1 MIFMKLILNFFLK
14 ILKIQI
20 LITLVFGSI
29 IIKSQIFDNE
39 LNGNISN
46 RDYTQ
51 ERVDLSSINGPMPGR
66 LPNLITPGPGISSE
80 DSSQFEGIR
89 LEDVNSFTVDKNK
102 PSENGGES
110 PLFKEPV
117 RPTRM
122 LPINTAS
129 ELQDDYIVNH
139 QKDENSTLIILL
151 GTSLLVAIVLLLT
164 NTEKMKITIG
174 SFIGLFSI
182 TAFIT
187 HIWTA
192 IIAFSNAGFWGGIFT
207 LFLPFLG
214 EIYWMIKMF
223 GENDFYAFT
232 ALLHLILSIPLVFFR
247 NVN

>member
-1 MIFMKLILNFFLK
+1 MKLILNFFLK

-20 LITLVFGSI
+20 LMLLIFGSI

-129 ELQDDYIVNH
+129 ELQDDYNNFKMSLNKINLYFKTISKDSNLKKCLDNKDLINSKQEYIDNYVYNAIVNKAYSSYWEFIKTTIEKLPLKEDLH
-139 QKDENSTLIILL
+139 PILNA
-151 GTSLLVAIVLLLT
+151 SRPWPLLL
-164 NTEKMKITIG
+164 
-174 SFIGLFSI
+174 
-182 TAFIT
+182 
-187 HIWTA
+187 
-192 IIAFSNAGFWGGIFT
+192 
-207 LFLPFLG
+207 
-214 EIYWMIKMF
+214 
-223 GENDFYAFT
+223 
-232 ALLHLILSIPLVFFR
+232 
-247 NVN
+247 